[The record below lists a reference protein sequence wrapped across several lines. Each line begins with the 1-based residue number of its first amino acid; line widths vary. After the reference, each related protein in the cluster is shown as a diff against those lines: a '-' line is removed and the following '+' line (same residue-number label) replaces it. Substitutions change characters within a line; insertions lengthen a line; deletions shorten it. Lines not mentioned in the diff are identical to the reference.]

1 MCNVPLDAPM
11 CPLQIINDIEP
22 LNFIQYPS
30 NVENY
35 LTGHKSETNRPKKKW
50 TSGEYIITP
59 LYWFWGQNLKYKW
72 PKIFV
77 EFF

>member
-35 LTGHKSETNRPKKKW
+35 LTGHKSETNRPKKMDLWRIYYYTFILVLGSKFK
-50 TSGEYIITP
+50 I
-59 LYWFWGQNLKYKW
+59 QMAKNL
-72 PKIFV
+72 FD
-77 EFF
+77 FF